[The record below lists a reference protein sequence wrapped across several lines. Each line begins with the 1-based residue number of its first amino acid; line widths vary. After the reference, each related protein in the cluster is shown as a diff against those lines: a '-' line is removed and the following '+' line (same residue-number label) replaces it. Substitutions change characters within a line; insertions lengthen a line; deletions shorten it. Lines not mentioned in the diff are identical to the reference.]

1 MSAPTESRTSSKA
14 AVNSSRTSK
23 TSTPTPA
30 TTWGPR
36 LSVPTPA
43 ARPTTPSRL
52 NNISNASSTHLH
64 TPKRRPTDKYTQ
76 VAAELPALFLS
87 HSTYPDQPSLVHD
100 ALLEL
105 RSWFLERPANMV
117 QLAKTLR
124 SADLLTPINFTSQTQ
139 IGWNLA
145 AADVDGHI
153 RGFEREPEVMR
164 AVGACVVEAWAELGH
179 ALVERDELCGE
190 EVRCCCV
197 Q

>member
-1 MSAPTESRTSSKA
+1 MSAPTNSRTSSKT
-14 AVNSSRTSK
+14 AVNSSK
-23 TSTPTPA
+23 TSTSTRA

-36 LSVPTPA
+36 LTVPPPT

-52 NNISNASSTHLH
+52 NTISNASSTHLH

-87 HSTYPDQPSLVHD
+87 HSTYPDQPSIVRD

-145 AADVDGHI
+145 AADVDGHL

-179 ALVERDELCGE
+179 ALVERDEICGE